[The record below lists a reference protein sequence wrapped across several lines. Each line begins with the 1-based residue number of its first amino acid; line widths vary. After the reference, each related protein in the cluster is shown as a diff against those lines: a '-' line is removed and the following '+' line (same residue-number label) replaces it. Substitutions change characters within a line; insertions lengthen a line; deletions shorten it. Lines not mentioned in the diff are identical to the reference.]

1 MAKKQTATN
10 KWKLQPLVCFH
21 FFLFLFF
28 CIFQF
33 GLSAFFLAFLLAV
46 ALCGAKFVVSMWLG
60 CEIVVNEPPLE
71 WLCVSGDICL
81 SSRKLFVPANGAT

>member
-1 MAKKQTATN
+1 MEAAASC
-10 KWKLQPLVCFH
+10 LFS
-21 FFLFLFF
+21 FFFSSFFF

-60 CEIVVNEPPLE
+60 CEIVVNEPPLD